1 MQGSFSGTH
10 RDILIF
16 IQLHRLQGLKILLSG
31 DDCRRRSGRGRN
43 CDEGGVHKDAGEEKV
58 IPPAHSAL
66 MLYDSIF
73 DYSINS

>member
-1 MQGSFSGTH
+1 MQ
-10 RDILIF
+10 LY
-16 IQLHRLQGLKILLSG
+16 RLQGLKTLLPG

-43 CDEGGVHKDAGEEKV
+43 CDEGGVHEDAGEEEV
-58 IPPAHSAL
+58 IPPAQSAL